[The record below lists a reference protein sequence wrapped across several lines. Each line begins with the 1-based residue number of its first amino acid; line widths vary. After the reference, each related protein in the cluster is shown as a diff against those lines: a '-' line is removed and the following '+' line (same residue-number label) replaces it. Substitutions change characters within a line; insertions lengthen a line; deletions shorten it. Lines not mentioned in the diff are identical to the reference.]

1 MKMELKNRVAIITH
15 ENLNEL
21 LNLYGELNIGR
32 LSEIVNNHI
41 RVAIDEIKE
50 DLGNAKQSTALQRV

>member
-1 MKMELKNRVAIITH
+1 MELKNRVAIITY
-15 ENLNEL
+15 ENLREL
-21 LNLYGELNIGR
+21 LNLYGELNINR

-50 DLGNAKQSTALQRV
+50 DLGNAKQSTALQ

>member
-1 MKMELKNRVAIITH
+1 MELKNRIAIITH
-15 ENLNEL
+15 ENLKEL
-21 LNLYGELNIGR
+21 LSLYGELNTDR

-50 DLGNAKQSTALQRV
+50 DLGNAKQSSALQRV

>member
-1 MKMELKNRVAIITH
+1 MVKMELKNRVVIITH

-21 LNLYGELNIGR
+21 LNLYGELNIDR

-50 DLGNAKQSTALQRV
+50 DLGNVKQSTALQ